1 MSEPLEFLLEYEHDL
16 HIAFAIYNESNRI
29 GIGNVTLAVTLDR
42 VATLPDKY
50 VNGYQET
57 VNDLNLR
64 VEENYLSIQL
74 NYSRFMEGL
83 TLPTES
89 AESWNEFRSK
99 LYESLKAAGVKL
111 QNYLWLKVREITFYS
126 RIVLEKNFEVYS
138 QVIGSMSLFGKGVEF
153 QNGSFVF
160 DSKLFSLRIS
170 RVVKNFNFE
179 FNVRDSG
186 FYFEPESALLLEFS
200 LNDQEAF
207 AEIFNRSIYLQEL
220 ESQNVVKFYT
230 NVLKNL
236 AESIEHLILQDR
248 LFKFFDVILSYNNEN
263 DKPAFKEE
271 LNKVNQLL
279 LAGDRKMDE
288 DWTRKTSQSQIYGSI
303 LEILEATFESESLLK
318 QLRCSLKEKSYLV
331 KELYEKLKG
340 DVFIDHI

>member
-57 VNDLNLR
+57 VNDLDLR
-64 VEENYLSIQL
+64 VEENYLSIRF

-111 QNYLWLKVREITFYS
+111 RNYLWLKVREITFYS
-126 RIVLEKNFEVYS
+126 RIILEKNFEVYS
-138 QVIGSMSLFGKGVEF
+138 QVIGSMSLFGKGVEL

-186 FYFEPESALLLEFS
+186 FYFEPEGALLLEFS
-200 LNDQEAF
+200 LHDQEAF
-207 AEIFNRSIYLQEL
+207 DEIFNRNIYLQEL

-230 NVLKNL
+230 NALKNL
-236 AESIEHLILQDR
+236 AESIKHLILQDQ
-248 LFKFFDVILSYNNEN
+248 LFKIFDVILSYNDEN

-279 LAGDRKMDE
+279 LAGDQKINE
-288 DWTRKTSQSQIYGSI
+288 DWTMRTAQSQIYGSI
-303 LEILEATFESESLLK
+303 LKIIEDTFESESLLK
-318 QLRCSLKEKSYLV
+318 QLRRSLKEKSYLV